1 MSITSPTHFD
11 LITIFPEFF
20 QGPLEYGI
28 IRQAIKKNLV
38 SIKIHNLRKF
48 TLDTH
53 QTVDDRPFG
62 GEEGMVL
69 KPEPI
74 FRAVKNILGSGRPKK
89 TKVILLSPQ
98 GKKLSQ
104 NLVWQLYHS
113 HHLIFICGRYEGVDE
128 RVANN
133 LATDE
138 ISIGDYILSG
148 GELAT
153 CVLIDCLV
161 RITPGVLNNY
171 KSAINESF
179 SCSRAALKGS
189 TKNLNYSLL
198 DHPQY
203 TRPEIFDGMKV
214 PSVLLSGNHKKI
226 KRWRRKKAL
235 EKTLKNRPDLLEYDG
250 LSEDDKLILAEPYQ
264 H

>member
-1 MSITSPTHFD
+1 M
-11 LITIFPEFF
+11 
-20 QGPLEYGI
+20 
-28 IRQAIKKNLV
+28 
-38 SIKIHNLRKF
+38 
-48 TLDTH
+48 
-53 QTVDDRPFG
+53 
-62 GEEGMVL
+62 
-69 KPEPI
+69 
-74 FRAVKNILGSGRPKK
+74 
-89 TKVILLSPQ
+89 
-98 GKKLSQ
+98 
-104 NLVWQLYHS
+104 
-113 HHLIFICGRYEGVDE
+113 
-128 RVANN
+128 
-133 LATDE
+133 
-138 ISIGDYILSG
+138 
-148 GELAT
+148 
-153 CVLIDCLV
+153 
-161 RITPGVLNNY
+161 NNY

-250 LSEDDKLILAEPYQ
+250 LSEDDNLILAEPYQ

>member
-1 MSITSPTHFD
+1 MPACFFSVRI
-11 LITIFPEFF
+11 IF
-20 QGPLEYGI
+20 
-28 IRQAIKKNLV
+28 LV
-38 SIKIHNLRKF
+38 RTEKSGSHIVCISAHCFILWHYQFGSKY
-48 TLDTH
+48 DT
-53 QTVDDRPFG
+53 PFWTYA
-62 GEEGMVL
+62 ETL

-104 NLVWQLYHS
+104 NLVWQLSHS

-179 SCSRAALKGS
+179 SYSRAALKGS

-235 EKTLKNRPDLLEYDG
+235 EKK
-250 LSEDDKLILAEPYQ
+250 
-264 H
+264 